1 MLQIIVYRKRAYF
14 CLTIQGII
22 YILETSCRHTYLAP
36 ILHNLIKLQ
45 MNIITG
51 ISQQPATWLENEF
64 LTLSI
69 IAQASL
75 KKNILIIFIGLLKFL
90 AHYLH

>member
-1 MLQIIVYRKRAYF
+1 MLQIIDIYPVYRKRAYF

-36 ILHNLIKLQ
+36 ILHNLFKLQ

-51 ISQQPATWLENEF
+51 IR
-64 LTLSI
+64 
-69 IAQASL
+69 
-75 KKNILIIFIGLLKFL
+75 IFSTTSNL
-90 AHYLH
+90 ARK